1 MCEDRRA
8 KVVVWDRKV
17 PRVILENWESLEVW
31 GFEERLAC
39 RESQDYEEQ
48 QVEKVKQAL
57 RVILEFLERKELEE
71 DMENQGN
78 LVYPVLRE

>member
-1 MCEDRRA
+1 M
-8 KVVVWDRKV
+8 VWDRKV
-17 PRVILENWESLEVW
+17 PRVILENWESLAVW
-31 GFEERLAC
+31 GFEERPVC

-57 RVILEFLERKELEE
+57 KVILEFLERKELEE
-71 DMENQGN
+71 DMESQEN